1 MSTPRVLFLDHTG
14 ALGGAELYL
23 LDVARPY
30 RATSRVL
37 LFETGPFKE
46 RLEDAGI
53 PVETCPAP
61 AAVLDVQKASGWR
74 SALRA
79 VPGLVRLTGQVAR
92 RARDYDVI
100 FANSQKA
107 MLVAGLAGMVAR
119 RPVVWS
125 LHDVLTADHFSALN
139 RRVAVACANWFVDHV
154 LVNSRATQ
162 SAFRRSG
169 GHAEKT
175 TVVHNGIDPAPF
187 DEVGSS
193 DLGALRE
200 ELDFS
205 EAPLLG
211 VFGRLAPWKGQHVVL
226 EALAD
231 LPDAHALFVGDT
243 LFRGDEPYEQT
254 LRRTARRLDLA
265 DRVHFLGFR
274 DDVPRLMTFVDL
286 VLHTS
291 VAPEPFGRVIVEGML
306 AGTPVIAARAGG
318 PVEIVQE
325 PDTGVLV
332 PPGDPQALATAVE
345 DLLAAPDRAR
355 SMGRAA
361 QSYARRRFSPER
373 MQQSVEHIISEVCQ
387 NSR

>member
-53 PVETCPAP
+53 PVEVLPAP

-92 RARDYDVI
+92 RARDYDLV

-107 MLVAGLAGMVAR
+107 MLVAGLAGMLAR

-125 LHDVLTADHFSALN
+125 LHDMLTADHFSALN
-139 RRVAVACANWFVDHV
+139 RCVAVTGANGLVDRV
-154 LVNSRATQ
+154 IANSRATQ
-162 SAFRRSG
+162 SAFQQSG
-169 GHAEKT
+169 GQVDQT
-175 TVVHNGIDPAPF
+175 TVVYNGIDAAPF
-187 DEVGSS
+187 EAVAPA
-193 DLGALRE
+193 DLEALHE
-200 ELDFS
+200 ELDCS
-205 EAPLLG
+205 GAPLLG
-211 VFGRLAPWKGQHVVL
+211 AFGRLAPWKGQHVVL
-226 EALAD
+226 EALPD
-231 LPDAHALFVGDT
+231 LPDAHALLVGDT
-243 LFRGDEPYEQT
+243 LFRGDEPYEET
-254 LRRTARRLDLA
+254 LRRTARRLNVA

-274 DDVPRLMTFVDL
+274 DDIPRLMTFVDL

-306 AGTPVIAARAGG
+306 AGTPVIATRAGG
-318 PVEIVQE
+318 PVEIVRE

-332 PPGDPQALATAVE
+332 PPGDPQALAAAVE
-345 DLLAAPDRAR
+345 DLLSAPDRTR
-355 SMGRAA
+355 SMARAA
-361 QSYARRRFSPER
+361 QAYARRRFSLDQMRRNVER
-373 MQQSVEHIISEVCQ
+373 VISEVCRD
-387 NSR
+387 SC

>member
-53 PVETCPAP
+53 PVEVCPAP

-92 RARDYDVI
+92 RARDYDLV

-125 LHDVLTADHFSALN
+125 LHDMLTAEHFSALN
-139 RRVAVACANWFVDHV
+139 RRVAVTGANGLVDRV

-162 SAFRRSG
+162 SAFQQSG
-169 GHAEKT
+169 GQVDQT
-175 TVVHNGIDPAPF
+175 TVVYNGIDAAPF
-187 DEVGSS
+187 EAVAPA
-193 DLGALRE
+193 DLEALHE
-200 ELDFS
+200 ELDCS
-205 EAPLLG
+205 GAPLLG

-226 EALAD
+226 EALPD
-231 LPDAHALFVGDT
+231 LPDAHALLVGDT
-243 LFRGDEPYEQT
+243 LFRGDEPYEET
-254 LRRTARRLDLA
+254 LRRTARRLNVA

-274 DDVPRLMTFVDL
+274 DDIPRLMTFVDL

-306 AGTPVIAARAGG
+306 AGTPVIATRAGG

-325 PDTGVLV
+325 PETGVLV

-345 DLLAAPDRAR
+345 DLLSAPERAR

-361 QSYARRRFSPER
+361 QAYARRRFSLDQMRRNVER
-373 MQQSVEHIISEVCQ
+373 VISEVCRD
-387 NSR
+387 SC

>member
-53 PVETCPAP
+53 PVEVCPAP

-92 RARDYDVI
+92 RARDYDLV

-119 RPVVWS
+119 RPIVWS
-125 LHDVLTADHFSALN
+125 LHDMLTAEHFSALN
-139 RRVAVACANWFVDHV
+139 RRVAVTGANGLVDRV

-162 SAFRRSG
+162 SAFQQSG
-169 GHAEKT
+169 GQVDQT
-175 TVVHNGIDPAPF
+175 TVVYNGIDAAPF
-187 DEVGSS
+187 EAVAPA
-193 DLGALRE
+193 DLEALHE
-200 ELDFS
+200 ELDCS
-205 EAPLLG
+205 GAPLLG

-226 EALAD
+226 EALPD
-231 LPDAHALFVGDT
+231 LPDAHALLVGDT
-243 LFRGDEPYEQT
+243 LFRGDEPYEET
-254 LRRTARRLDLA
+254 LRRTARRLNVA

-274 DDVPRLMTFVDL
+274 DDIPRLMTFVDL

-306 AGTPVIAARAGG
+306 AGTPVIATRAGG

-325 PDTGVLV
+325 PETGVLV

-345 DLLAAPDRAR
+345 DLLSAPERAR

-361 QSYARRRFSPER
+361 QAYARRRFSLDQMRRNVER
-373 MQQSVEHIISEVCQ
+373 VISEVCRD
-387 NSR
+387 SC

>member
-53 PVETCPAP
+53 PVEVCPAP

-92 RARDYDVI
+92 RAWDYDLV

-125 LHDVLTADHFSALN
+125 LHDMLTAEHFSALN
-139 RRVAVACANWFVDHV
+139 RRVAVTGANGLVDRV

-162 SAFRRSG
+162 SAFQQSG
-169 GHAEKT
+169 GQVDQT
-175 TVVHNGIDPAPF
+175 TVVYNGIDAAPF
-187 DEVGSS
+187 EAVAPA
-193 DLGALRE
+193 DLEALHE
-200 ELDFS
+200 ELDCS
-205 EAPLLG
+205 GAPLLG

-226 EALAD
+226 EALPD
-231 LPDAHALFVGDT
+231 LPDAHALLVGDT
-243 LFRGDEPYEQT
+243 LFRGDEPYEET
-254 LRRTARRLDLA
+254 LRRTARRLNVA

-274 DDVPRLMTFVDL
+274 DDIPRLMTFVDL

-306 AGTPVIAARAGG
+306 AGTPVIATRAGG

-325 PDTGVLV
+325 PETGVLV

-345 DLLAAPDRAR
+345 DLLSAPERAR

-361 QSYARRRFSPER
+361 QAYARRRFSLDQMRRNVER
-373 MQQSVEHIISEVCQ
+373 VISEVCRD
-387 NSR
+387 SC

>member
-53 PVETCPAP
+53 PVEVRPAP

-92 RARDYDVI
+92 RAWDYDLV

-119 RPVVWS
+119 RPVVWN
-125 LHDVLTADHFSALN
+125 LHDMLTAEHFSALN
-139 RRVAVACANWFVDHV
+139 RRVAVTGANGLVDRV

-162 SAFRRSG
+162 SAFQQSG
-169 GHAEKT
+169 GQVDQT
-175 TVVHNGIDPAPF
+175 TVVYNGIDAAPF
-187 DEVGSS
+187 EAVAPA
-193 DLGALRE
+193 DLEALHE
-200 ELDFS
+200 ELDCS
-205 EAPLLG
+205 GAPLLG

-226 EALAD
+226 EALPD
-231 LPDAHALFVGDT
+231 LPDAHALLVGDT
-243 LFRGDEPYEQT
+243 LFRGDEPYEET
-254 LRRTARRLDLA
+254 LRRTARRLNVA

-274 DDVPRLMTFVDL
+274 DDIPRLMTFVDL

-306 AGTPVIAARAGG
+306 AGTPVIATRAGG

-325 PDTGVLV
+325 PETGVLV

-345 DLLAAPDRAR
+345 DLLSAPERAR

-361 QSYARRRFSPER
+361 QAYARRRFSLDQMRRNVER
-373 MQQSVEHIISEVCQ
+373 VISEVCRD
-387 NSR
+387 SC